1 MKRSRIIL
9 LCMMMLLCVVLL
21 CSCGD
26 EKTTTTVTPS
36 GPSQSTRPGDQPIE
50 GADKW
55 DDVNFGDD
63 TIRLQLSRY
72 DDAELMSGAKKYMQG
87 PDGPSSDKVQN
98 LVYTRNLEATGV
110 LGLNV
115 EYYYIDKGWGLASGT
130 IIDTEKNA
138 ASKPDMYCDMIYDMM
153 KATLDGC
160 FRNLYTM
167 TTDYVTADGG
177 QGGYFEFPEDTDA
190 SGNPL
195 ESAYLSDFMAGLT
208 FSSDKMYLLGSQ
220 YYIDLIRAMMV
231 LPVNIDMYDT
241 KYDSIDQFYQ
251 DVIDGKWTWDYLMNV
266 SQKIYNDRT
275 GDGNSMDDI
284 LGFAAETLGG
294 KSASGMVYSTNINIV
309 EVDDKRNGLYS
320 FTYNINNKQLYDI
333 FDKIAQVFSSD
344 GVSLSDNADL
354 QTQMNDILNA
364 FASGTLL
371 FGGCAMMGVV
381 EAETYQEMEQQFGLV
396 PIPKLRED
404 LEYNTLIHNVGKC
417 GAISLS
423 TTKPRQISAFIQYC
437 SENSGDV
444 VNEYYNYAMKY
455 KYTSDAGTAEMLDL
469 IYENIVSIR
478 EKALDDLLS
487 ASNGDAK
494 TYAWHYMLMGAEGNK
509 NYQSNADQI
518 ASVYETAIRIKQSV
532 IGQLL
537 TKWKNL
543 A

>member
-1 MKRSRIIL
+1 MKKSRIIL
-9 LCMMMLLCVVLL
+9 LCMMILLCALVL

-26 EKTTTTVTPS
+26 DTTTTTNTPS
-36 GPSQSTRPGDQPIE
+36 TSTSTRPGDDNPVID
-50 GADKW
+50 ANKW

-72 DDAELMSGAKKYMQG
+72 DDAELMSGGKKYMQG

-98 LVYTRNLEATGV
+98 LVYTRNLEATSV
-110 LGLNV
+110 LGLKV
-115 EYYYIDKGWGLASGT
+115 EYYYIDDGWGIASGT

-138 ASKPDMYCDMIYDMM
+138 ASKPDMYCDMVYDMM

-160 FRNLYTM
+160 FRNVYTM
-167 TTDYVTADGG
+167 TVDSVNADGT
-177 QGGYFEFPEDTDA
+177 QGGYFEFTNDGSD
-190 SGNPL
+190 NL
-195 ESAYLSDFMAGLT
+195 FESAYLNDFMAGLT

-275 GDGNSMDDI
+275 GDGNTMDDI
-284 LGFAAETLGG
+284 LGFAAETMGG
-294 KSASGMVYSTNINIV
+294 KSASGMIYSSNIHIV
-309 EVDDKRNGLYS
+309 EVDDKRSGLYS
-320 FTYNINNKQLYDI
+320 FTYNVNNKQLYDI
-333 FDKIAQVFSSD
+333 FDKIAQVFSTD
-344 GVSLSDNADL
+344 GVALSNTGGL
-354 QTQMNDILNA
+354 QDQMNAMLNS
-364 FASGTLL
+364 FAAGNLL
-371 FGGCAMMGVV
+371 FAGCAMMGVV
-381 EAETYQEMEQQFGLV
+381 EAEVYQEMEQQFGLV
-396 PIPKLRED
+396 PIPKLNES

-423 TTKPRQISAFIQYC
+423 TTKPRQISAYIQYC

-469 IYENIVSIR
+469 IYENIVSVR

-487 ASNGDAK
+487 ASNADAK

-537 TKWKNL
+537 NKWKNL